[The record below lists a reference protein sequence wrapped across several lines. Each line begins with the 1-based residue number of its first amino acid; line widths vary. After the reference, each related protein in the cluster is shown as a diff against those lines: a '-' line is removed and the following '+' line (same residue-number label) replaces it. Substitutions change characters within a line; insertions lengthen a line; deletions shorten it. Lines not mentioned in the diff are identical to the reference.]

1 MASCHQLFLHFFVW
15 GLFIVTILHIYG
27 DGVQVRWVSWPVPY
41 SINVVSEPFGPAVVL
56 ALQPDTE
63 SSWTKEI
70 SITQMQTRRA
80 LKAPAKLLCWLWT
93 SQNTE
98 DQPLPTAT
106 DDFTDCGNRFP
117 TSWILYLLTQT
128 LHLKIKSKLYSSE
141 KVRSNTPS
149 WEGGF
154 YSTRCHCW
162 TENILL
168 GCSQLIFIYMPND
181 M

>member
-1 MASCHQLFLHFFVW
+1 MH
-15 GLFIVTILHIYG
+15 
-27 DGVQVRWVSWPVPY
+27 
-41 SINVVSEPFGPAVVL
+41 
-56 ALQPDTE
+56 
-63 SSWTKEI
+63 
-70 SITQMQTRRA
+70 TRRA

-98 DQPLPTAT
+98 DQPLPTPT

-141 KVRSNTPS
+141 KVRCNTPN
-149 WEGGF
+149 WEGWF

-168 GCSQLIFIYMPND
+168 GWHNVWHPVHNSFSYTSQMTCKYQTSGNFWPFVNTSMKHTGCFWLVRCASPVLLLSLVH
-181 M
+181 

>member
-1 MASCHQLFLHFFVW
+1 MASCHQLFLHLFVW
-15 GLFIVTILHIYG
+15 GLFVVTILHG
-27 DGVQVRWVSWPVPY
+27 DGVQVRWGSWPVPY

-56 ALQPDTE
+56 AL
-63 SSWTKEI
+63 
-70 SITQMQTRRA
+70 ITFVQLDSLSHRCTHEE
-80 LKAPAKLLCWLWT
+80 LSKLLLSCCVDFGLHK
-93 SQNTE
+93 TE
-98 DQPLPTAT
+98 DQPLPTVT

-141 KVRSNTPS
+141 KVGSNPS
-149 WEGGF
+149 WEGWF

-168 GCSQLIFIYMPND
+168 GCSQLIFI
-181 M
+181 

>member
-1 MASCHQLFLHFFVW
+1 MASCHQLFLHLFVW
-15 GLFIVTILHIYG
+15 GLFVVTILHIYG
-27 DGVQVRWVSWPVPY
+27 DGVQVRWGSWPVPY

-56 ALQPDTE
+56 ALQPDTDFFC
-63 SSWTKEI
+63 SAGFT
-70 SITQMQTRRA
+70 ITQMHTWRA

-98 DQPLPTAT
+98 NQPLPTAT

-141 KVRSNTPS
+141 KVRSNPPS
-149 WEGGF
+149 WEGWF

-168 GCSQLIFIYMPND
+168 GCSQLIFI
-181 M
+181 